1 MPKNCEFKEKNA
13 FEKRKAESQRIR
25 EKFPDRIPII
35 AEHAKADRSGISDI
49 DRNKYLVPADLT
61 VGQFTYVIR
70 KRIKLQPSQA
80 LFVFINDTLAPT
92 SALMSAMHKEHKDAD
107 GFLYVFYAGEDH
119 FGAK

>member
-80 LFVFINDTLAPT
+80 LFVFINDILAPT
-92 SALMSAMHKEHKDAD
+92 SALMSAMHKEHKDSD

>member
-1 MPKNCEFKEKNA
+1 MPKNCEFKEKNP

-35 AEHAKADRSGISDI
+35 AEHAKADRSGIADI

-61 VGQFTYVIR
+61 VGQFCYVIR
-70 KRIKLQPSQA
+70 KRIKLLPSQA

-92 SALMSAMHKEHKDAD
+92 SALMSSMHKEHQDSD